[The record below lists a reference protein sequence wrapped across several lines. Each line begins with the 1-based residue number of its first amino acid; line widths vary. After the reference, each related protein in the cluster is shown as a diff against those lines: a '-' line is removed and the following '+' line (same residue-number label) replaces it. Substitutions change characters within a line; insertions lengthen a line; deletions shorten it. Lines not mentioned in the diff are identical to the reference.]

1 MTLFDIAAILLC
13 LSAVFGYINHR
24 YLRLPPTIGLMVI
37 AMASSLSVVVV
48 DLIVPALQVGPRV
61 SEALAQIDFHKA
73 LMHGML
79 SFLLFAGAL
88 HVDFSALASR
98 KWAIS
103 LMATGGVLMSTFIVG
118 ASMWYVLQ
126 LFGIAIP
133 FMWALV
139 FGALISPTD
148 PVAVLGILKTIKVPK
163 RLEAIIAGESLFN
176 DGVGVVVFTIVLA
189 LALGGEQAT
198 LGLAGVVG
206 LFVSEALGGA
216 VLGMVVGYLAYRA
229 LRTIDEYI
237 LEVVISLALVM
248 VTYAIALR
256 AHLSG
261 PIAVVVAG
269 LFIGNHGV
277 RFAMSEKT
285 RERLFDFWELI
296 DEILNSVLFLLIG
309 LEVLLLRFD
318 TGYLAAALLAI
329 PIALAA
335 RLISVSIPILL
346 LSRRDKFTQG
356 AVPVLVWGG
365 LRGGISVALAFS
377 LPENEIKPLIL
388 AVTYSVV
395 VFSIVVQGLT
405 VKAVVAKMVQP
416 ATNT

>member
-13 LSAVFGYINHR
+13 LSAVFGYINHH

-37 AMASSLSVVVV
+37 AMASSLAVVVI
-48 DLIVPALQVGPRV
+48 DLIVPAMQVGPRV

-176 DGVGVVVFTIVLA
+176 DGVGVVIFTIVLA
-189 LALGGEQAT
+189 LALRGEQAT
-198 LGLAGVVG
+198 LELAGVVG
-206 LFVSEALGGA
+206 LFVSEALGGV

-237 LEVVISLALVM
+237 LEVIISLALVM

-309 LEVLLLRFD
+309 LEVMLLRFD

-388 AVTYSVV
+388 AITYSVV

-416 ATNT
+416 ATDT